1 MTPQDF
7 CYWLHGFA
15 ELNGSQPTP
24 EQWQSIREHLAL
36 VFNKVTP
43 KIRPGDYSPW
53 PAAVPM
59 TTPYVTPWD
68 QWHGTKKID
77 LTPKC

>member
-43 KIRPGDYSPW
+43 KVRPGDYSPW
-53 PAAVPM
+53 PAEPLPG
-59 TTPYVTPWD
+59 TTPYVPYPWD
-68 QWHGTKKID
+68 RWTTSD